1 MTYFIIIVFF
11 IPIIFMPMQT
21 KFEDVRERF
30 KVLLM
35 QDHNMLLLAAVIGFL
50 AGVASTLFRRLIEFF
65 GVIFSADSL
74 TVIGIT
80 GSSIPFLL
88 PLMPMIGGIITGV
101 ICHFFPDAV
110 KENGVHRVMHA
121 VAMKAGKI
129 RKRTLLTCSTTS
141 ALTIGSGGSAGR
153 EGPTV
158 QIGSA
163 VGSALGNL
171 FHLSHERI
179 QVLVG
184 CGAAAGI
191 AASFNAPLAGV
202 LFALE
207 IILSNFTIHTFSP
220 IVVASVIGTA
230 TGRAMEGNEITFNV
244 PVHELVSYSEII
256 FYLFLGLLCGVV
268 SKFFTYSYFKACD
281 IFDKKVHLPKP
292 LKPALGGLIVGFISI
307 SFPAIL
313 GNGYDFMEKALNGEL
328 FWGLAFALI
337 FLKIISTSATLGS
350 GGLGG
355 VFAPSLFI
363 GAMLGSTYGTLV
375 HAINPSF
382 TASPETY
389 ALVGMGA
396 VAGAVMQAPLTNILM
411 LFELTN
417 DYTIILPI
425 MITCIVSAYT
435 FRAFD
440 KNSIYIQKL
449 LKEGINIKYGRE
461 VSILNSIKVND
472 VLSKDVT
479 TIPEGMPFRKILET
493 ISYSKN
499 FYFPVVDSQG
509 EMSGIL
515 SFHMIREMI
524 FEEELGDLIVANDL
538 KVKSVMTL
546 TPENN
551 LNQAMEMFAKLDVEQ
566 LPVVH
571 RDDLKRVIGM
581 VNRGEVVAAYNREVL
596 VSGFDR

>member
-1 MTYFIIIVFF
+1 MTYFIIMKLLYAF
-11 IPIIFMPMQT
+11 FMPMQT
-21 KFEDVRERF
+21 INENIRE
-30 KVLLM
+30 KIKILLM

-50 AGVASTLFRRLIEFF
+50 AGLASTLFRRLIEFF
-65 GVIFSADSL
+65 GDVFSADGL

-88 PLMPMIGGIITGV
+88 PLMPMIGGIITGI

-171 FHLSHERI
+171 FHLSHERV

-207 IILSNFTIHTFSP
+207 IILTNFTIHTFSP

-230 TGRAMEGNEITFNV
+230 TGRAMEGNEITFSV

-256 FYLFLGLLCGVV
+256 FYLFLGLLCGVI
-268 SKFFTYSYFKACD
+268 SKLFTFTYFKASD
-281 IFDKKVHLPKP
+281 IFETKIPLPTP

-307 SFPAIL
+307 SFPAVL

-328 FWGLAFALI
+328 FWGLAFVLI
-337 FLKIISTSATLGS
+337 FLKIVSTSATLGS

-363 GAMLGSTYGTLV
+363 GAMLGSAYGTLV
-375 HAINPSF
+375 HGINPSF

-449 LKEGINIKYGRE
+449 LKEGIYIKYGRE

-499 FYFPVVDSQG
+499 FYFPVVDGQG

-538 KVKSVMTL
+538 KVKPVMTL

-566 LPVVH
+566 LPVVG

-596 VSGFDR
+596 VSGFDK

>member
-1 MTYFIIIVFF
+1 MEVI
-11 IPIIFMPMQT
+11 
-21 KFEDVRERF
+21 RE
-30 KVLLM
+30 KIKAYLM
-35 QDHNMLLLAAVIGFL
+35 QDHNMLILAAIIGFL
-50 AGVASTLFRRLIEFF
+50 SGFASTAFRWMIDFF
-65 GVIFSADSL
+65 GLVFSVEGLSWL
-74 TVIGIT
+74 GIT
-80 GSSIPFLL
+80 GTALPFFL
-88 PLMPMIGGIITGV
+88 PLMPMFGGIITGT

-121 VAMKAGKI
+121 VALKAGKI

-171 FHLSHERI
+171 FHLSRERVR
-179 QVLVG
+179 VLVG

-202 LFALE
+202 LFSLE
-207 IILSNFTIHTFSP
+207 IILGDFAIHTFSP
-220 IVVASVIGTA
+220 IIVASVIGTA
-230 TGRAMEGNEITFNV
+230 TGRALEGNEITFQV
-244 PVHELVSYSEII
+244 PVHELVSYSEIV
-256 FYLFLGLLCGVV
+256 FYLFLGLLCGLV
-268 SKFFTYSYFKACD
+268 SKLFTSFYFKSHEF
-281 IFDKKVHLPKP
+281 FDEKVHIPKP
-292 LKPALGGLIVGFISI
+292 LKPALGGLIVGLISI
-307 SFPAIL
+307 GFPAIL
-313 GNGYDFMEKALNGEL
+313 GNGYEFMEKALSGEL
-328 FWGLAFALI
+328 LWGMAFILI
-337 FLKIISTSATLGS
+337 FLKIFSTSVTLGS

-363 GAMLGSTYGTLV
+363 GAMLGSAFGAMV
-375 HAINPSF
+375 HGISPNL

-425 MITCIVSAYT
+425 MITCIVSAQT
-435 FRAFD
+435 FRGFT

-449 LKEGINIKYGRE
+449 LKEGINIQHGRE
-461 VSILNSIKVND
+461 VSILNSIKVSEVMN
-472 VLSKDVT
+472 KEVT
-479 TIPEGMPFRKILET
+479 NIPEGMPFRKVLET

-499 FYFPVVDSQG
+499 FYFPVVNDQG

-515 SFHMIREMI
+515 SFHMVREMI
-524 FEEELGDLIVANDL
+524 FEEDLGDLVVANDL
-538 KVKSVMTL
+538 SVKPVKSL
-546 TPENN
+546 TPDNN
-551 LNQAMEMFAKLDVEQ
+551 LNQAMELFAQLDVEQ
-566 LPVVH
+566 LPVVAQN
-571 RDDLKRVIGM
+571 DEKRVLGM

>member
-1 MTYFIIIVFF
+1 
-11 IPIIFMPMQT
+11 MQIT
-21 KFEDVRERF
+21 LESLRERI
-30 KVLLM
+30 KVLLI

-50 AGVASTLFRRLIEFF
+50 AGLASTLFRWLIEVF
-65 GVIFSADSL
+65 GVVFSPEGMSW
-74 TVIGIT
+74 VGIT
-80 GSSIPFLL
+80 GSVVPFLL
-88 PLMPMIGGIITGV
+88 PLMPMIGGVITGI

-110 KENGVHRVMHA
+110 TENGVHRVMHA
-121 VAMKAGKI
+121 VALKAGKI

-163 VGSALGNL
+163 VGSALGNM
-171 FHLSHERI
+171 FHLSHERV

-207 IILSNFTIHTFSP
+207 IILTDFTIHTFSP

-230 TGRAMEGNEITFNV
+230 TGRALEGNEITFQV
-244 PVHELVSYSEII
+244 PVHQLVSYSEII
-256 FYLFLGLLCGVV
+256 FYLFLGILCGLV
-268 SKFFTYSYFKACD
+268 SKLFTSAYFKA
-281 IFDKKVHLPKP
+281 FEVFKNKVSIPTP
-292 LKPALGGLIVGFISI
+292 LKPALGGLIIGFISI
-307 SFPAIL
+307 FFPAIL
-313 GNGYDFMEKALNGEL
+313 GNGYEFMEKALAGDL
-328 FWGLAFALI
+328 FWGLAFVLI
-337 FLKIISTSATLGS
+337 FLKIFCTSVTLGS

-355 VFAPSLFI
+355 IFAPSLFI
-363 GAMLGSTYGTLV
+363 GAMLGSAYGTMV
-375 HAINPSF
+375 HAINPGF

-449 LKEGINIKYGRE
+449 LKEGTNIQHGRE
-461 VSILNSIKVND
+461 VSILNAIKVND

-479 TIPEGMPFRKILET
+479 MIPEGMPFRKILET
-493 ISYSKN
+493 VSYSKN
-499 FYFPVVDSQG
+499 FYFPVVNSEG
-509 EMSGIL
+509 EMTGIL

-524 FEEELGDLIVANDL
+524 FEEDLGDLVVANDL
-538 KVKSVMTL
+538 KVSSVMTL

-551 LNQAMEMFAKLDVEQ
+551 LNEAMELFAKLDVEQ
-566 LPVVH
+566 LPVVRH
-571 RDDLKRVIGM
+571 SDPKRVIGM

>member
-1 MTYFIIIVFF
+1 MTYFIIMKLLYAF
-11 IPIIFMPMQT
+11 FMPMQT
-21 KFEDVRERF
+21 INENIREKI

-50 AGVASTLFRRLIEFF
+50 AGLASTLFRRLIEFF
-65 GVIFSADSL
+65 GDVFSAEGL

-88 PLMPMIGGIITGV
+88 PLMPMIGGIITGI

-171 FHLSHERI
+171 FHLSHERV

-207 IILSNFTIHTFSP
+207 IILTNFTIHTFSP

-230 TGRAMEGNEITFNV
+230 TGRAMEGNEITFSV

-256 FYLFLGLLCGVV
+256 FYLFLGLLCGVI
-268 SKFFTYSYFKACD
+268 SKLFTFTYFKASD
-281 IFDKKVHLPKP
+281 IFEKKIPLPTP

-307 SFPAIL
+307 SFPAVL

-328 FWGLAFALI
+328 FWGLAFVLI

-375 HAINPSF
+375 HGINPSF

-499 FYFPVVDSQG
+499 FYFPVVDGQG

-538 KVKSVMTL
+538 KVKPVMTL

-566 LPVVH
+566 LPVVG

-596 VSGFDR
+596 VSGFDK

>member
-1 MTYFIIIVFF
+1 
-11 IPIIFMPMQT
+11 MQT
-21 KFEDVRERF
+21 LLQKLRE
-30 KVLLM
+30 KIKDLLM

-50 AGVASTLFRRLIEFF
+50 AGLASTLFRRLIDFF
-65 GVIFSADSL
+65 GVIFSADGL
-74 TVIGIT
+74 VFIGIT
-80 GSSIPFLL
+80 VTTVPLLL

-121 VAMKAGKI
+121 VALKAGKI

-163 VGSALGNL
+163 VGSALGNM

-207 IILSNFTIHTFSP
+207 IILTNFTIHTFSP

-230 TGRAMEGNEITFNV
+230 TGRAMEGNEITFHV
-244 PVHELVSYSEII
+244 PVHELVSYSEIV
-256 FYLFLGLLCGVV
+256 FYLFLGILCGVV
-268 SKFFTYSYFKACD
+268 SKLFTFAYFKAHD
-281 IFDKKVHLPKP
+281 IFDKKVKLPKP

-307 SFPAIL
+307 LFPAVL

-328 FWGLAFALI
+328 FWGLAFVLI

-363 GAMLGSTYGTLV
+363 GAMLGSAYGTLV
-375 HAINPSF
+375 HTINPSF

-425 MITCIVSAYT
+425 MITCIVSTYT

-449 LKEGINIKYGRE
+449 LKDGINIKHGRE
-461 VSILNSIKVND
+461 VSILNAIKVND
-472 VLSKDVT
+472 VLSKDIT

-499 FYFPVVDSQG
+499 FYFPVLNGQG

-515 SFHMIREMI
+515 SFHMVREMI
-524 FEEELGDLIVANDL
+524 FDEELGDLVVANDL
-538 KVKSVMTL
+538 KVESVMTL

-551 LNQAMEMFAKLDVEQ
+551 LNEAMEMFAKLDVEQ
-566 LPVVH
+566 LPVVR
-571 RDDLKRVIGM
+571 RDDPKRVIGM
-581 VNRGEVVAAYNREVL
+581 VNRGEVLAAYNREVL

>member
-1 MTYFIIIVFF
+1 MTYFIIMVDFYPTIL
-11 IPIIFMPMQT
+11 MPMQT
-21 KFEDVRERF
+21 ILENLRERI
-30 KVLLM
+30 KNLLM
-35 QDHNMLLLAAVIGFL
+35 QDHNLLLLAAVIGFL
-50 AGVASTLFRRLIEFF
+50 AGLASTLFRRLIELF
-65 GVIFSADSL
+65 GDIFSADGL
-74 TVIGIT
+74 AVIGIT
-80 GSSIPFLL
+80 GSVVPLLL
-88 PLMPMIGGIITGV
+88 PLMPMIGGIITGA

-171 FHLSHERI
+171 FHLSHERV

-207 IILSNFTIHTFSP
+207 IILTDFTIHTFSP

-230 TGRAMEGNEITFNV
+230 TGRAMEGNEITFHV
-244 PVHELVSYSEII
+244 PVHELVSYSEIV
-256 FYLFLGLLCGVV
+256 FYLFLGFLCGVV
-268 SKFFTYSYFKACD
+268 SRLFTFSYFKAFEV
-281 IFDKKVHLPKP
+281 FDTKVHLPKP
-292 LKPALGGLIVGFISI
+292 LKPALGGLIVGLISI
-307 SFPAIL
+307 AFPAIL
-313 GNGYDFMEKALNGEL
+313 GNGYEFMEKALNGEL
-328 FWGLAFALI
+328 FWGLAFGLI
-337 FLKIISTSATLGS
+337 FLKIISTATTLGS

-363 GAMLGSTYGTLV
+363 GAMLGSTFGALV
-375 HAINPSF
+375 HGINPSL

-440 KNSIYIQKL
+440 INSIYIQKL
-449 LKEGINIKYGRE
+449 LKEGINIKHGRE
-461 VSILNSIKVND
+461 VSILNAIKVSD
-472 VLSKDVT
+472 VLSKDIT

-493 ISYSKN
+493 VSYSKN
-499 FYFPVVDSQG
+499 FYFPVVNTEG
-509 EMSGIL
+509 EMSGLL

-524 FEEELGDLIVANDL
+524 FEDDLGDLIVANDL
-538 KVKSVMTL
+538 KVTSVMTL

-566 LPVVH
+566 LPVV
-571 RDDLKRVIGM
+571 RPDDPKRVIGM

-596 VSGFDR
+596 VSGFDK

>member
-1 MTYFIIIVFF
+1 
-11 IPIIFMPMQT
+11 MPMQT
-21 KFEDVRERF
+21 INENIREKI

-50 AGVASTLFRRLIEFF
+50 AGLASTLFRRLIEFF
-65 GVIFSADSL
+65 GDVFSAEGL

-88 PLMPMIGGIITGV
+88 PLMPMIGGIITGI

-171 FHLSHERI
+171 FHLSHERV

-207 IILSNFTIHTFSP
+207 IILTNFTIHTFSP

-230 TGRAMEGNEITFNV
+230 TGRAMEGNEITFSV

-256 FYLFLGLLCGVV
+256 FYLFLGLLCGVI
-268 SKFFTYSYFKACD
+268 SKLFTFTYFKASD
-281 IFDKKVHLPKP
+281 IFEKKIPLPTP

-307 SFPAIL
+307 SFPAVL

-328 FWGLAFALI
+328 FWGLAFVLI

-363 GAMLGSTYGTLV
+363 GAMLGSAYGTLV
-375 HAINPSF
+375 HGINPSF
-382 TASPETY
+382 TASRETY

-499 FYFPVVDSQG
+499 FYFPVVDGQG

-538 KVKSVMTL
+538 KVKPVMTL

-566 LPVVH
+566 LPVVG

-596 VSGFDR
+596 VSGFDK